1 MKGLTVLSDLMP
13 RHILTSVLW
22 ESKPSLGCKFS
33 ILGYHHSFPATRLC
47 VTNYHIG
54 AWGPGHGSMLRILSR
69 RQCTDWERAVEMGGW
84 EGRRPQCPDGGFRW
98 LRRPQSRPSFSSAG
112 ICFKCMFWQIC
123 KTYFILFYFVFYS
136 FFCGTRCSN
145 CWFCSSHCD
154 TVVALQWHFRDHQ
167 WEVPLETS
175 CPYLA
180 AQGKHA
186 ESPLVLV
193 ESWRV
198 TVVGLWHL
206 EWCPFLSVLVSGLGF
221 GLLSKFL
228 CDSPK
233 FLQSY
238 KFEY

>member
-84 EGRRPQCPDGGFRW
+84 EGRRPQCLDGGFRW

-123 KTYFILFYFVFYS
+123 KTYFILFCFLFIFLWNKMFQLLILFLS
-136 FFCGTRCSN
+136 
-145 CWFCSSHCD
+145 
-154 TVVALQWHFRDHQ
+154 
-167 WEVPLETS
+167 
-175 CPYLA
+175 
-180 AQGKHA
+180 
-186 ESPLVLV
+186 
-193 ESWRV
+193 
-198 TVVGLWHL
+198 LWHCGGSPMAFQGPSMRSSPGDQL
-206 EWCPFLSVLVSGLGF
+206 SLPGGPGKACRIPPCARRKLKGDSCGPMTSRMMSFPLSTCEWAWIWVAF
-221 GLLSKFL
+221 
-228 CDSPK
+228 
-233 FLQSY
+233 
-238 KFEY
+238 